1 MPIKY
6 AEITIIINEEKE
18 TMKNYFNRIL
28 FGNENKINDNDNI
41 IILFDDESIYDIKN
55 NINNDIKN
63 KTPNKVIEV
72 NNQLEDDD
80 DDDDLKDKLVI
91 KQKKNNRLQIILL

>member
-28 FGNENKINDNDNI
+28 FGIENKINDNDTI
-41 IILFDDESIYDIKN
+41 IILFDDESVYDIKN
-55 NINNDIKN
+55 DIFF
-63 KTPNKVIEV
+63 
-72 NNQLEDDD
+72 L
-80 DDDDLKDKLVI
+80 L
-91 KQKKNNRLQIILL
+91 NRYEKSVVSYH